1 MNPSSSLP
9 MPRQPAEIL
18 WLHITL
24 SDGLDAAGADEW
36 RSRLQTHLATH
47 NLLTAISPR
56 RVAVMPFGRPMSA
69 HVRGQLIGWLVAQP
83 EVIVVQFESS
93 ARRVLRRKG
102 GRKHG

>member
-1 MNPSSSLP
+1 

-36 RSRLQTHLATH
+36 RKRLQTHLATH

-56 RVAVMPFGRPMSA
+56 RMAVMPFGRPMSA

-83 EVIVVQFESS
+83 EVIVVQFEPSALTS
-93 ARRVLRRKG
+93 ARRVLRRND